1 MQAVRDVE
9 GVVQAVRDV
18 EWVVQAVR
26 DVVSECDGDC
36 TPRTL
41 CARSCRYVHDNDAH
55 CHHKTLVQAMRSA
68 CVDFGTRAGCRRF
81 LIFVSTVLRTEEDLV
96 HLYRAALESDPKD
109 LVHLYWAALESDPK
123 DLVHL
128 YRAALESDPK
138 DLVHLY
144 RAALE
149 SDPKDLVHLFRAALE
164 SDRKDL
170 EFIEDTLLSAR
181 VHQFTLDK
189 STLAK
194 SVITACSHAG
204 RFDLVGNKL
213 DSLDFGCTSSSER
226 HGGSELFRFVV
237 MKAATSGTTRCHC
250 PLAAWLEARLC
261 ERRYRC
267 TFTFRR
273 ESGSAASG
281 AGLLVDLCLRG
292 ENSWPNVALYA
303 AAVSQDWTLVA
314 RVLAADSRSARLVPW
329 VKMDILHAAIRE
341 AGVFVT
347 CDSMRGAVSALID
360 QLDNT
365 QVEKCLSACSG
376 WKAAPTVDG
385 LTECLLEGG
394 HLKWAVFVRAVR
406 HQWQQV
412 TELLADCRDVEV
424 TDYALD
430 MASWQRGNDC
440 LVDDLLTKCSGRRT
454 RLLFRLLEDALLQAD
469 VGRADKVFALIDPSR
484 VRTQSGD
491 RMYSVL
497 SNVYWVIQA
506 CRQTG
511 RDGKAEGRSVALACI
526 RAGLSAYHTR
536 WEESQRPQENLFHDV
551 LALGCPSIAEL
562 LLSSG
567 AVSSAKLQAALTDG
581 GLRRALE
588 RAGDV
593 RTLRFLRQAG
603 TAPRSLLELS
613 RQSVNQRLAS
623 GPGREGRVQSLPC
636 PGLLKDFIAFR

>member
-1 MQAVRDVE
+1 MGTAR
-9 GVVQAVRDV
+9 
-18 EWVVQAVR
+18 
-26 DVVSECDGDC
+26 
-36 TPRTL
+36 PRGLWTRT
-41 CARSCRYVHDNDAH
+41 CSYIHDKEAH
-55 CHHKTLVQAMRSA
+55 CGHKTLVQARRCA
-68 CVDFGTRAGCRRF
+68 CVDFGTRAGSKRF
-81 LIFVSTVLRTEEDLV
+81 LVFVSTVLRTEEDLV
-96 HLYRAALESDPKD
+96 HFYRAAMESN
-109 LVHLYWAALESDPK
+109 
-123 DLVHL
+123 
-128 YRAALESDPK
+128 
-138 DLVHLY
+138 
-144 RAALE
+144 
-149 SDPKDLVHLFRAALE
+149 
-164 SDRKDL
+164 RKDL

-181 VHQFTLDK
+181 AHQFTLDK

-194 SVITACSHAG
+194 SMIAACLHAG

-213 DSLDFGCTSSSER
+213 DNLDFGCTSSSER
-226 HGGSELFRFVV
+226 HGASELFRFMI
-237 MKAATSGTTRCHC
+237 MKAPTSGTTRCHC
-250 PLAAWLEARLC
+250 PLAAWLEARLS

-281 AGLLVDLCLRG
+281 AGLLVDLCLRR

-303 AAVSQDWTLVA
+303 AAVSQNWTLAA
-314 RVLAADSRSARLVPW
+314 RVLAADCRSARLVPW
-329 VKMDILHAAIRE
+329 VKTDILHAAVRE

-347 CDSMRGAVSALID
+347 CDSMKGAVSALIE

-376 WKAAPTVDG
+376 WKAAPTVEELAD
-385 LTECLLEGG
+385 CLLDGG

-406 HQWQQV
+406 HQWRQV
-412 TELLADCRDVEV
+412 SELLADCTDVEV
-424 TDYALD
+424 IDYALD
-430 MASWQRGNDC
+430 KASWQRRGDC
-440 LVDDLLTKCSGRRT
+440 LVDHLLTKCSGRRT

-469 VGRADKVFALIDPSR
+469 VGRAEKIFALIDPCR
-484 VRTQSGD
+484 VRTQSGE

-497 SNVYWVIQA
+497 SNVYWVIRTYRDTGRDGKA
-506 CRQTG
+506 EG

-526 RAGLSAYHTR
+526 RAGLSAYHR
-536 WEESQRPQENLFHDV
+536 KWEESQQPQENLFQDV

-581 GLRRALE
+581 SLRQALQK
-588 RAGDV
+588 AGDV
-593 RTLRFLRQAG
+593 RTLRFLRHAG